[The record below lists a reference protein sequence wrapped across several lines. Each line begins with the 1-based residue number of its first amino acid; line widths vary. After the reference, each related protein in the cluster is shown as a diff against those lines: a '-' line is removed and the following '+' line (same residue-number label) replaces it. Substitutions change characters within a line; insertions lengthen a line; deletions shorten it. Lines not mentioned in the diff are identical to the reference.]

1 MDRTRAARNGTAAA
15 RAGRSVVINDG
26 RRHRNV
32 RVTIEGPGNET
43 ETGTGAAA
51 AAATTTSGA
60 PTATAA
66 SHLLHV
72 GHDGRWS
79 RRCGRRNEYVV
90 VEGAALRDDV
100 GRERAHDTR
109 GCRNGRRTDL
119 VDGGR
124 RRGRKRCSHD
134 DRVRP
139 GGVKGLESSAGV
151 NYVLDPGV

>member
-15 RAGRSVVINDG
+15 RAGRSVVIDDG
-26 RRHRNV
+26 RRPRNV
-32 RVTIEGPGNET
+32 RVTAEGPRNENG
-43 ETGTGAAA
+43 TGTGAAA
-51 AAATTTSGA
+51 VATGAATA
-60 PTATAA
+60 TATAA

-72 GHDGRWS
+72 GYDGRWS
-79 RRCGRRNEYVV
+79 RKYRRRNEYVV

-100 GRERAHDTR
+100 GREGAHDTG

-139 GGVKGLESSAGV
+139 GGVKGLECSAGV